1 MTRIVVTGASGFVGR
16 RVCARLIE
24 EGREVV
30 AVVRDARAA
39 VPPGVAHTVCIGD
52 IDTHTDWR
60 AALAPGAA
68 VVHLAARAH
77 QGDDAAARADFLR
90 INVDGTRA
98 LAAAATDARVA
109 QLVFVSSAKVYGEC
123 SPFAPNGEP
132 HAFTVDDTPRPS
144 GPYGESK
151 LAAETLLRERCATAG
166 IALTVLRPPLVYG
179 PGNKANLHALLRA
192 IARGVPLPLGSIR
205 NCRSLVHVDNLA
217 DSIARAIDTAHGLR
231 CYTVADVDLSTPDLV
246 RVLAQGLG
254 RAPRLWPC
262 PIGALRL
269 LGRLTGRTGTI
280 ERLTESMLLERTRIM
295 RELDWRPRVDLASAM
310 RAIGDAYRAASSCHP
325 S

>member
-1 MTRIVVTGASGFVGR
+1 MTRLVVTGASGFVGR

-24 EGREVV
+24 SGHEVV

-39 VPPGVAHTVCIGD
+39 VPPDVAHTVHIGD
-52 IDTHTDWR
+52 IGAHTDWR
-60 AALAPGAA
+60 AALAPGDA
-68 VVHLAARAH
+68 VIHLAARAH
-77 QGDDAAARADFLR
+77 QGDDAAAREDFQR

-98 LAAAATDARVA
+98 LAAAAAAARVA
-109 QLVFVSSAKVYGEC
+109 QLVFVSSAKVYGER
-123 SPFAPNGEP
+123 SPLAGDGAP
-132 HAFTVDDTPRPS
+132 HAFTVDDTPQPS

-151 LAAETLLRERCATAG
+151 LAAETLLRERCGAAG

-192 IARGVPLPLGSIR
+192 IARGVPLPLASIR
-205 NCRSLVHVDNLA
+205 NRRSLVHVDNLA
-217 DSIARAIDTAHGLR
+217 DAIACAVDTAQGLR

-246 RVLAQGLG
+246 RALAQGLG

-269 LGRLTGRTGTI
+269 LGRLTGRTGAI
-280 ERLTESMLLERTRIM
+280 ERLTESMLLERARVM
-295 RELDWRPRVDLASAM
+295 RELGWRPRVELTSAM
-310 RAIGDAYRAASSCHP
+310 RAIGDAYREVSS
-325 S
+325 